1 MGAEEWVKGYEE
13 GDDDSRVSLL
23 LGIRVDVN
31 REVMDD
37 IDRCIMREK
46 ERRGHRYPGNQGE

>member
-23 LGIRVDVN
+23 LGRKVDVN
-31 REVMDD
+31 REVVDD
-37 IDRCIMREK
+37 ID
-46 ERRGHRYPGNQGE
+46 GA